1 MTNGLEDCHEE
12 LAERRDKE
20 KNWRS
25 ALASLRVNK
34 SKNIMNVLRI
44 SFDQLEDTHKEIFLD
59 IACFFNDDDVE
70 YVKEVLDFRGF
81 NPEYDLQVLVDK
93 SLITM
98 DEEIG
103 MHDLLCDLG
112 SCCCC

>member
-1 MTNGLEDCHEE
+1 M
-12 LAERRDKE
+12 
-20 KNWRS
+20 
-25 ALASLRVNK
+25 
-34 SKNIMNVLRI
+34 
-44 SFDQLEDTHKEIFLD
+44 
-59 IACFFNDDDVE
+59 E

-98 DEEIG
+98 DEVRIE

-112 SCCCC
+112 KYIVREKSPRKPWKWSRLWDVKDFLKVKSDNKVE